1 MSKFFNTSGLCKP
14 EKHYMVNP
22 LKRLLKVEQLI
33 RNELYFTIHAP
44 RQSGKTTYLYALA
57 QKLNEEGKYIA
68 LVVSFERA
76 GVGSMTLETANDTV
90 IRSIFASSTRQLDEQ
105 FRPSNPS
112 EKHFPDLHDYL
123 KEWSEKQTKF
133 IVLFI
138 DEIDALMDDV
148 LISILRQL
156 RDGYQGRPKYFP
168 SSVVLVGLRDVRDY
182 RAQVREGQKSMGTA
196 SPFNIKSNSL
206 LLKNFTRQEVFEL
219 LEQHTQ
225 ETGQIF
231 SEKAKEEIFLLA
243 NGQPWLTNALANQI
257 VSEILENDFSREIT
271 ADMVMEAKNQLI
283 LRRDTHLDSLIDKLK
298 EENVKSIVEAIINGD
313 NIVFDSLND
322 RITYVRDLGIV
333 SQKSPLRFANPIYA
347 EIIPRVMASAFEESL
362 PMEIETPFFVDKNN
376 DLDMKKIM
384 LAFQEFYR
392 ENAESWLDR
401 FEFKESAHHLLMMAF
416 LQRIVNSGGEITR
429 EMAVGNGR
437 VDLLV
442 KFNDRRSA
450 VELKIKRGE
459 QSIEKAKQQL
469 SNYLDRLGLAE
480 GYLVIFDPGEG
491 TWEEKLYY
499 RETVFNDKKIIMVG
513 L

>member
-1 MSKFFNTSGLCKP
+1 MSKFFNTAGLCKP
-14 EKHYMVNP
+14 ENHYMVNP

-33 RNELYFTIHAP
+33 RNELNFTIHAP

-57 QKLNEEGKYIA
+57 KKLNEEGKYIA
-68 LVVSFERA
+68 LVVSFEQAGYNSITVEKANEILIDCIYRA
-76 GVGSMTLETANDTV
+76 ASRQLQPHEAPQKNQDALSVKNYLEDW
-90 IRSIFASSTRQLDEQ
+90 ASSQ
-105 FRPSNPS
+105 
-112 EKHFPDLHDYL
+112 EKA
-123 KEWSEKQTKF
+123 

-148 LISILRQL
+148 FISILRQL
-156 RDGYQGRPKYFP
+156 RDGYQARPKHFP

-182 RAQVREGQKSMGTA
+182 RAKVRDDQKSMGTA
-196 SPFNIKSNSL
+196 SPFNIKADSL
-206 LLKNFTRQEVFEL
+206 LLKNFSKQEVYGL
-219 LEQHTQ
+219 LEQHTR
-225 ETGQIF
+225 ETGQLF

-257 VSEILENDFSREIT
+257 VSEILENDYSGEIT
-271 ADMVMEAKNQLI
+271 PGMVMEAKNQLI

-298 EENVKSIVEAIINGD
+298 EENVKSIVQAIINGD

-333 SQKSPLRFANPIYA
+333 SQTDPLEFANPIYA
-347 EIIPRVMASAFEESL
+347 EIIPRVMAYSFQASL
-362 PMEIETPFFVDKNN
+362 PREIAAPFFLNANN
-376 DLDMKKIM
+376 DLDMKKVM

-392 ENAESWLDR
+392 ENAESWIDR

-442 KFNDRRSA
+442 KFNGRRTA

-459 QSIEKAKQQL
+459 QSIKKAKQQL
-469 SNYLDRLGLAE
+469 SNYLDLLGLAE
-480 GYLVIFDPGEG
+480 GYLVIFDPGKG
-491 TWEEKLYY
+491 AWEKKLYY
-499 RETVFNDKKIIMVG
+499 RETVYNDKKIIMVG

>member
-1 MSKFFNTSGLCKP
+1 
-14 EKHYMVNP
+14 
-22 LKRLLKVEQLI
+22 
-33 RNELYFTIHAP
+33 
-44 RQSGKTTYLYALA
+44 
-57 QKLNEEGKYIA
+57 
-68 LVVSFERA
+68 
-76 GVGSMTLETANDTV
+76 
-90 IRSIFASSTRQLDEQ
+90 
-105 FRPSNPS
+105 
-112 EKHFPDLHDYL
+112 
-123 KEWSEKQTKF
+123 
-133 IVLFI
+133 
-138 DEIDALMDDV
+138 
-148 LISILRQL
+148 
-156 RDGYQGRPKYFP
+156 
-168 SSVVLVGLRDVRDY
+168 
-182 RAQVREGQKSMGTA
+182 MGTA
-196 SPFNIKSNSL
+196 SPFNIKSESL
-206 LLKNFTRQEVFEL
+206 LLKNFSRQEVYEL
-219 LEQHTQ
+219 LEQHTG
-225 ETGQIF
+225 ETGQLF

-271 ADMVMEAKNQLI
+271 PDMVWEAKNQLI

-298 EENVKSIVEAIINGD
+298 EERVKSIVEAIINGD

-362 PMEIETPFFVDKNN
+362 PMEIEAPFFVDKNN

-392 ENAESWLDR
+392 ENAESWIDR

-442 KFNDRRSA
+442 KFNNRRSA
-450 VELKIKRGE
+450 VELKIKRGD
-459 QSIEKAKQQL
+459 QSIEKAKLQL

-491 TWEEKLYY
+491 AWEEKLYY

-513 L
+513 V

>member
-1 MSKFFNTSGLCKP
+1 MNAI
-14 EKHYMVNP
+14 YN
-22 LKRLLKVEQLI
+22 
-33 RNELYFTIHAP
+33 
-44 RQSGKTTYLYALA
+44 
-57 QKLNEEGKYIA
+57 
-68 LVVSFERA
+68 
-76 GVGSMTLETANDTV
+76 
-90 IRSIFASSTRQLDEQ
+90 SSTRQLEERY
-105 FRPSNPS
+105 RPENPE
-112 EKHFPDLHDYL
+112 EKNFLDLYNYL
-123 KEWSEKQTKF
+123 HTWSSTQEKP

-182 RAQVREGQKSMGTA
+182 KAKVRDDQKSMVTA
-196 SPFNIKSNSL
+196 SPYNIKSNSL

-219 LEQHTQ
+219 LEQHTT

-257 VSEILENDFSREIT
+257 VSEILDNDFSREIT
-271 ADMVMEAKNQLI
+271 PDMVWEAKNQLI

-333 SQKSPLRFANPIYA
+333 SQTDPLEFANPIYA
-347 EIIPRVMASAFEESL
+347 EIIPRVMAYSFQASL
-362 PMEIETPFFVDKNN
+362 PREIATPFFLNANN

-392 ENAESWLDR
+392 ENAESWLER

-442 KFNDRRSA
+442 TFNGRRSA

-459 QSIEKAKQQL
+459 QSIEKAKLQL

-480 GYLVIFDPGEG
+480 GYLVIFDPGER
-491 TWEEKLYY
+491 TWEENCITGKRYSMIKRSSWLG
-499 RETVFNDKKIIMVG
+499 FNP
-513 L
+513 